1 MGKERPANQV
11 RELTNPPTLV
21 NVTSRVNDSDYKK
34 LIALIFLQMLPATLL
49 TPAIRPLFALYHG
62 GSEGAMHTFMAINM
76 LGAAIAAPIIGVR
89 LDRIRRVD
97 LLLAVMVVVDAALLL
112 SLAWPLPTAMVLTL
126 RFLEGAAH
134 VGAATVLLAEAA
146 AIARARGAGRAMG
159 MAGAAIIFAVALG
172 SLIGGLAIRV
182 DVRAPFWL
190 GGAILFCVGLLA
202 YRMHNSFAVVIERKE
217 PMTLGFLKANR
228 VLMVPILAAFIERF
242 TVGCI
247 IVTFALFAHH
257 AHSLSDGT
265 IGLLFAVLTFSF
277 AISMYPVGR
286 LTERVPRAY
295 VLGGGSA
302 LYGVS
307 LALLGFVP
315 AALLPVVM
323 IAAGISSS
331 MLYAPT
337 LSYATTLSDASLRAR
352 VMALINSAGCFGML
366 AGPMVA
372 GMISAAARRLDDP
385 LQGYRAVFLMAA
397 LSVVVWLLAA
407 RTWLLARLR
416 EEKPEALCPLKVIA
430 TPTEQA
436 DEQA

>member
-1 MGKERPANQV
+1 MTNLPA
-11 RELTNPPTLV
+11 LV
-21 NVTSRVNDSDYKK
+21 NVTNRVNDSDYKK
-34 LIALIFLQMLPATLL
+34 LMALIFLQMLPATLL
-49 TPAIRPLFALYHG
+49 TPAIRPLFALYHSD
-62 GSEGAMHTFMAINM
+62 SEGAMHTFMAINM
-76 LGAAIAAPIIGVR
+76 LGAAIAAPILGAR

-97 LLLAVMVVVDAALLL
+97 VMLALLAFVDAALLF
-112 SLAWPLPTAMVLTL
+112 SLALPIPTALVLSL

-190 GGAILFCVGLLA
+190 GSAVLFLVGLLA
-202 YRMHNSFAVVIERKE
+202 YRMHNSFSVVIERKE
-217 PMTLGFLKANR
+217 RLTPGLLKANR

-257 AHSLSDGT
+257 AHGLSDSA
-265 IGLLFAVLTFSF
+265 IGLLFALLTFSF

-315 AALLPVVM
+315 VVMLPVLM
-323 IAAGISSS
+323 ITAGISSS

-337 LSYATTLSDASLRAR
+337 LSYASTLSDASLRAR

-372 GMISAAARRLDDP
+372 GIISTAARRLDDP
-385 LQGYRAVFLMAA
+385 LQGYRTVFLVAA
-397 LSVVVWLLAA
+397 LSVIVWLLAA

-416 EEKPEALCPLKVIA
+416 EEKPEAICPLKVIA
-430 TPTEQA
+430 TPPEQA
-436 DEQA
+436 DKQA